1 MTLSIDTSDNRKI
14 IINIGDKTKKLEI
27 EEGFRYLKSEKC
39 LLLVD
44 ELLKENNLQFK
55 EINAIK
61 VNTGPG
67 SFTGLRVGITI
78 ANALAF
84 LLKIPVNNK
93 KIGDLIFPVYN

>member
-14 IINIGDKTKKLEI
+14 IISIGNETKKLEI
-27 EEGFRYLKSEKC
+27 EEGFKYLKSEKC

-67 SFTGLRVGITI
+67 SFTGLRVGIAI
-78 ANALAF
+78 ANALGF